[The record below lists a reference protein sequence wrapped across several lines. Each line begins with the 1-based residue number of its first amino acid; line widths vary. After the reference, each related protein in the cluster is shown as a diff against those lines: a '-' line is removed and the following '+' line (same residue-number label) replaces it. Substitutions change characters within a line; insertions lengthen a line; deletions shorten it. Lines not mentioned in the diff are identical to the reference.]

1 MTESPYLSLRRAV
14 RPAIVAHRVLAGD
27 AERAGQ
33 LAAECEDL
41 LALTREL
48 LTAAGLA
55 HLLGGAAGASGASG
69 ASGAPGRPGQLRD
82 AYAEAGMAWAKVV
95 GSAMALAGG
104 LLDQGDW
111 DEVRGLARFFAEA
124 GEEDAAAFLRAQLG
138 KAAWEKYHIQLRKI
152 SIRMTAEDIRQAIGA
167 LRAIL
172 REVPE
177 ELPDRNSQVNRFLPP
192 LAAAIHAIMKEK
204 NVSIPYES
212 RVEHI
217 AAGGVARYPE
227 IVTISIDELSAE
239 FEGAC
244 G

>member
-27 AERAGQ
+27 AERAEQ
-33 LAAECEDL
+33 LAGECEDL
-41 LALTREL
+41 LLLTREL
-48 LTAAGLA
+48 LTAAGQTR
-55 HLLGGAAGASGASG
+55 LL
-69 ASGAPGRPGQLRD
+69 SGAPGGPGREFQLRD

-104 LLDQGDW
+104 LLDRGDW

-152 SIRMTAEDIRQAIGA
+152 SIRMTAEDIRGAISA

-239 FEGAC
+239 FEGTC